1 MNQQKKEK
9 GKSATLPAEKAVQ
22 CIRNY
27 YAETERDGHARYLS
41 WQHCYQAFCRYRDP
55 DNQEAV
61 DYLALHLAFYL
72 ASWGM
77 YRGSSFLLQK
87 DYKVHIPVVEM
98 ILKEKYNPLLGITA
112 EGLTDEKNLDLLD
125 EISDGIR
132 CTYAKELPAFEGKDN
147 NATDT
152 LVTKILLGTLGCVP
166 AYDRYYKQ
174 TVKKDG
180 ISSGRYNRKSVRDV
194 ANYYCTNSESF
205 EDVRAKLSAGGIEY
219 PQMKL
224 MDMCMWQ
231 VAFED
236 EEYPEK

>member
-98 ILKEKYNPLLGITA
+98 ILKRPSGNGRLLEGPESGI
-112 EGLTDEKNLDLLD
+112 
-125 EISDGIR
+125 IVQRIHCRS
-132 CTYAKELPAFEGKDN
+132 C
-147 NATDT
+147 
-152 LVTKILLGTLGCVP
+152 
-166 AYDRYYKQ
+166 
-174 TVKKDG
+174 
-180 ISSGRYNRKSVRDV
+180 RK
-194 ANYYCTNSESF
+194 
-205 EDVRAKLSAGGIEY
+205 
-219 PQMKL
+219 
-224 MDMCMWQ
+224 
-231 VAFED
+231 
-236 EEYPEK
+236 

>member
-1 MNQQKKEK
+1 MSTAEMVVASAKEFYNEINNDTH
-9 GKSATLPAEKAVQ
+9 G
-22 CIRNY
+22 
-27 YAETERDGHARYLS
+27 
-41 WQHCYQAFCRYRDP
+41 RYRSWEYCYYTFYKARSAEQVD
-55 DNQEAV
+55 V
-61 DYLALHLAFYL
+61 DYLSLQLAFYL

-125 EISDGIR
+125 EISDRIR

-174 TVKKDG
+174 TVKKYG